1 MKCQLPYFGAREN
14 LTSFLE
20 EVGAIGSSGN
30 QILDLDLFRQVTK
43 QIEND
48 LNNSYGIQASPFIE
62 DDLTGSKTFYTN
74 DKVFERIDEVR
85 KELGLYEDR
94 IAGSYIQG
102 ETEFIP
108 PNEHVSYKMKVIQ
121 ALESS
126 NVREP
131 NLSPDKYQGFIN
143 DITKQGVSAQ
153 QLTLLKES
161 VNRLKE
167 TKDKITKQDLITDLL
182 SSASYVVEVQ
192 TAKKTIKKV
201 ENPGLYSDDE
211 IDNFFAEEFS
221 TEDDNTQYYSN
232 LTVPGGTNY
241 TENEIRT
248 PGITP
253 SIKSHAQFAS
263 ENSIG
268 WHRSDD
274 KVQYEEKDIDNLIK
288 TMENSGVLEINC
300 S

>member
-1 MKCQLPYFGAREN
+1 MKCQLSYFGAREN

-30 QILDLDLFRQVTK
+30 QILDLDLFRQVNK

-48 LNNSYGIQASPFIE
+48 LNQSYGIQASPFIE

-94 IAGSYIQG
+94 IAGSYVQG

-108 PNEHVSYKMKVIQ
+108 PDEHISYKMKVIQ
-121 ALESS
+121 ALESA

-182 SSASYVVEVQ
+182 SSASYVVEVETRGYFKYDKMVDRTGQ
-192 TAKKTIKKV
+192 GDFEVHIGDVGTFT
-201 ENPGLYSDDE
+201 PTQHYS
-211 IDNFFAEEFS
+211 S
-221 TEDDNTQYYSN
+221 
-232 LTVPGGTNY
+232 LTVPGGTLY

-248 PGITP
+248 PGIIP
-253 SIKSHAQFAS
+253 AIQSHASFKS
-263 ENSIG
+263 ENGIG
-268 WHRSDD
+268 WFRSDD
-274 KVQYEEKDIDNLIK
+274 KIQYNNFEEVIK
-288 TMENSGVLEINC
+288 IMKTSGILKIEC
-300 S
+300 